1 MIKMRIPVFF
11 LFLFFCIQQ
20 TMAQSRAEISWA
32 LKHPVAALRVKKI
45 TRQCDVIYAEYKERG
60 QPDQLENGG
69 RLDAFRHTFYMA
81 AYAQKINKRKLV
93 QLGLAHE
100 AGNYSDFLNAKLEN
114 GEIPDFFS
122 CEMDLYNNELGIK
135 TGSENQELTLDS
147 LAGLV
152 VQTISEGRAVIMK
165 RNKNAMYLKCSGEVL
180 QLELYSKE
188 WRVPKCL
195 VNSDYQET
203 D

>member
-1 MIKMRIPVFF
+1 MIKLRIPVFLLC
-11 LFLFFCIQQ
+11 LFVCAQQ
-20 TMAQSRAEISWA
+20 IIAQSRAEINWA

-45 TRQCDVIYAEYKERG
+45 TRQCDLIYASYKKRG

-81 AYAQKINKRKLV
+81 AYALKINRRKLLK
-93 QLGLAHE
+93 LGLAHE
-100 AGNYSDFLNAKLEN
+100 AGNYSDFLNAKLED

-135 TGSENQELTLDS
+135 TGSENQELPLDS

-152 VQTISEGRAVIMK
+152 LETILEGRAVIMK
-165 RNKNAMYLKCSGEVL
+165 RNKKAEYLKCNGEVL
-180 QLELYSKE
+180 QLAIYRKE

-195 VNSDYQET
+195 VNSDYQEN

>member
-1 MIKMRIPVFF
+1 MIKLRVPVF
-11 LFLFFCIQQ
+11 LFCLFFVAQQ
-20 TMAQSRAEISWA
+20 TFAQSRAELNWA

-45 TRQCDVIYAEYKERG
+45 TRQCDLIYASYKERG
-60 QPDQLENGG
+60 EPDQLENGG

-81 AYAQKINKRKLV
+81 AYAQKINKRKLL

-135 TGSENQELTLDS
+135 TGFENQELSLDS
-147 LAGLV
+147 LAGIVL
-152 VQTISEGRAVIMK
+152 QTISEGRAVIMK
-165 RNKNAMYLKCSGEVL
+165 RNKKAAYLKCNGEVL
-180 QLELYSKE
+180 QLEHYRKV

-195 VNSDYQET
+195 VNSDYQEN